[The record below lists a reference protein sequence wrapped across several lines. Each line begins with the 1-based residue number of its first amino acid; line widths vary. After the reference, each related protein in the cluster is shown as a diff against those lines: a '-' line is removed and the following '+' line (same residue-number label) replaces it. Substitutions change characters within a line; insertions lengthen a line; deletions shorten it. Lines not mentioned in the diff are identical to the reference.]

1 MTGAELSLLG
11 AFVGGLLSF
20 LSPCVLPVVP
30 AYVSV
35 VTGLSVTSV
44 QEGGRS
50 HLGQVLKTSLGFVI
64 GFSTVFV
71 LLGLSVTA
79 VGQVLYVNRV
89 LLTRISGL
97 VVLAMAL
104 FLLGSLFLKAPW
116 LYQEKRWHPQLDR
129 FGPFAAPVAGVAFGF
144 GWTPCIGPVLTSVLA
159 VAASSGDVGRGTAM
173 LIAYS
178 AGLAVPFLA
187 AALALDRVAGAFDF
201 VKRHFFAITVTSGV
215 ILAVFGALLAFNRM
229 SLVTTL
235 TQSVLESIG
244 LGGLLG
250 LG

>member
-1 MTGAELSLLG
+1 MSDLTLLG
-11 AFVGGLLSF
+11 AFLGGLVSF
-20 LSPCVLPVVP
+20 LSPCVLPVIP

-35 VTGLSVTSV
+35 VTGLGAASV
-44 QEGGRS
+44 QAGGRA
-50 HLGQVLKTSLGFVI
+50 HLAQVLKTSLGFII

-79 VGQVLYVNRV
+79 AGQVLYANRV

-116 LYQEKRWHPQLDR
+116 LYQEARWHPQLDR

-159 VAASSGDVGRGTAM
+159 VAASSGDLGRGTAM

-187 AALALDRVAGAFDF
+187 AALALDRVAGAFQL
-201 VKRHFFAITVTSGV
+201 VKRHFFAITLTSGV
-215 ILAVFGALLAFNRM
+215 ILAVFGALLALNRM

-235 TQSVLESIG
+235 TQSLLESVG

>member
-1 MTGAELSLLG
+1 MSDLTLLG
-11 AFVGGLLSF
+11 AFLGGLVSF
-20 LSPCVLPVVP
+20 LSPCVLPVIP

-35 VTGLSVTSV
+35 VTGLGAASV
-44 QEGGRS
+44 QAGGRA
-50 HLGQVLKTSLGFVI
+50 HLAQVLKTSLGFII

-79 VGQVLYVNRV
+79 IGQVLYVNRV

-116 LYQEKRWHPQLDR
+116 LYQEARWHPQLDR

-173 LIAYS
+173 LVAYS

-187 AALALDRVAGAFDF
+187 AALALDRVAGAFQL
-201 VKRHFFAITVTSGV
+201 VKRHFFAITLASGV
-215 ILAVFGALLAFNRM
+215 ILAVSGALLALNRM
-229 SLVTTL
+229 SLVTTF
-235 TQSVLESIG
+235 TQSLLESIG

>member
-1 MTGAELSLLG
+1 MSDLTLLG
-11 AFVGGLLSF
+11 AFLGGLVSF
-20 LSPCVLPVVP
+20 LSPCVLPVIP
-30 AYVSV
+30 AYISV
-35 VTGLSVTSV
+35 VTGLGAASV
-44 QEGGRS
+44 QAGGRA
-50 HLGQVLKTSLGFVI
+50 HLAQVLKTSLGFIV
-64 GFSTVFV
+64 GFSTVFI

-116 LYQEKRWHPQLDR
+116 LYQEARWHPQLDR
-129 FGPFAAPVAGVAFGF
+129 FGPFAAPVAGIAFGF

-159 VAASSGDVGRGTAM
+159 VAASSGDVGRGAAM

-201 VKRHFFAITVTSGV
+201 VKKHFFAITVTSGV
-215 ILAVFGALLAFNRM
+215 ILAIFGALLAFNRM
-229 SLVTTL
+229 SLVTTF

>member
-1 MTGAELSLLG
+1 MTDLTLLG
-11 AFVGGLLSF
+11 AFLGGLVSF
-20 LSPCVLPVVP
+20 LSPCVLPVIP
-30 AYVSV
+30 AYISV
-35 VTGLSVTSV
+35 VTGLGAASV
-44 QEGGRS
+44 QAGGRA
-50 HLGQVLKTSLGFVI
+50 HLAQVLKTSLGFVI

-116 LYQEKRWHPQLDR
+116 LYQEARWHPQLDR
-129 FGPFAAPVAGVAFGF
+129 FGPFAAPVAGIAFGF